1 MVIKRSSFMLVLAGS
16 LLSLGAATALAES
29 SAQDEHRQEMEEQA
43 ATSQPGEGMMD
54 QTNEALLEGSAAA
67 TEKRQEM
74 LEGSSDPGNA
84 EGKMDGYNAELLEG
98 SAAATEKRQEM
109 MKEQE

>member
-1 MVIKRSSFMLVLAGS
+1 MMIKRSSLVLVFAGS

-29 SAQDEHRQEMEEQA
+29 TAQDEHRQDMEEQA
-43 ATSQPGEGMMD
+43 AASQPGEGMMD
-54 QTNEALLEGSAAA
+54 QTNETLLEGSAAA

-74 LEGSSDPGNA
+74 LEGSPAPGSA
-84 EGKMDGYNAELLEG
+84 EGKMDGYNADMLEG

-109 MKEQE
+109 MKDQE

>member
-1 MVIKRSSFMLVLAGS
+1 
-16 LLSLGAATALAES
+16 
-29 SAQDEHRQEMEEQA
+29 
-43 ATSQPGEGMMD
+43 MD
-54 QTNEALLEGSAAA
+54 QTNETLLEGSAAA